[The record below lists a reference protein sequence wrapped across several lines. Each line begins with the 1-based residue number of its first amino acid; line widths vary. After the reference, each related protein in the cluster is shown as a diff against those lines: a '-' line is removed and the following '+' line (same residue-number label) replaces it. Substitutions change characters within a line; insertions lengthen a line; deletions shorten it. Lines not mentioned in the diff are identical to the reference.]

1 MFGSFRPLSVE
12 VFPTGSLSLDI
23 ALGVGGIPRGRIVE
37 VYGPPASGK
46 STLGLHIIAEAQRR
60 GFSTLFVDMEHSLDV
75 AYAKKCGVD
84 VNDALLSL
92 PQTGIQ
98 ALQIIKET
106 LASGDVDVVV
116 LDSIA
121 ALSPRR
127 ESLAPGNDSNPS
139 GRVFQILPT
148 ALREISLACIRS
160 NSSLVCTNQIRS
172 RLRKGYGPSE
182 TSTGGMSVKF
192 HSAIRISLKTK
203 KLLRQN
209 GEVVGSQIEARVSK
223 NTVARPFR
231 SAILNIV
238 YNRGIS
244 KGSDLL
250 RLGLNEKIITQRGS
264 HYWYGEQNLGQGR
277 WQVEA
282 FLDEGS
288 VAAHE
293 LENAAHELENVAQEL
308 EKVLRNRLLPKQPMS
323 MAGL

>member
-1 MFGSFRPLSVE
+1 MFGNFRPLSVE

-60 GFSTLFVDMEHSLDV
+60 GFSTLFVDMEHSLDI

-98 ALQIIKET
+98 ALQIIKKT

-121 ALSPRR
+121 ALSPRAALSPCR
-127 ESLAPGNDSNPS
+127 ESLPPEEDSIPE

-288 VAAHE
+288 V
-293 LENAAHELENVAQEL
+293 VAQKL
-308 EKVLRNRLLPKQPMS
+308 EKVLRNRLLPKPPMS
-323 MAGL
+323 MSGL